1 MEKMLGDR
9 GWMEA
14 DHQSPDSTVPSG
26 TEGKEA
32 KA

>member
-1 MEKMLGDR
+1 MERTLGDW

-14 DHQSPDSTVPSG
+14 DHQSSDFTVPSG